1 MVGKDCLFVLFCLV
15 CLLGAERQSPRHRL
29 DFGYV
34 GVWTM
39 RRFNGQIIL
48 EFHYA
53 HLMRYLRYFKYLI
66 LEQYLNL
73 SLLNIMLYV
82 FNVQLSISVFTLDI
96 VQMSMR
102 RHACQGL
109 SERMTVGLVSEFM
122 NYIR

>member
-1 MVGKDCLFVLFCLV
+1 
-15 CLLGAERQSPRHRL
+15 
-29 DFGYV
+29 
-34 GVWTM
+34 
-39 RRFNGQIIL
+39 
-48 EFHYA
+48 
-53 HLMRYLRYFKYLI
+53 MRYLRYFNNLI
-66 LEQYLNL
+66 LKIYLNL